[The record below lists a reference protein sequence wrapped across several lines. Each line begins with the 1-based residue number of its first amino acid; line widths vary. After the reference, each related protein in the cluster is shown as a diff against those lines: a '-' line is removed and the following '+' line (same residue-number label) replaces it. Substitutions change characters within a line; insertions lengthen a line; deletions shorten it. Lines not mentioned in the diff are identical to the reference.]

1 MVSFEMLPKNKW
13 QVFCGHIVCHFQINT
28 FFFRLDLKKQNT
40 SFPIISYFHI
50 NLKYIK
56 IDKQVKNSREG
67 RCVTRMFRG
76 PILVDY
82 GWLAIGY
89 RPCADL
95 ITDLAVV
102 TL

>member
-1 MVSFEMLPKNKW
+1 MQE
-13 QVFCGHIVCHFQINT
+13 G
-28 FFFRLDLKKQNT
+28 
-40 SFPIISYFHI
+40 
-50 NLKYIK
+50 
-56 IDKQVKNSREG
+56 KQVKNSREG

-76 PILVDY
+76 PILVDR
-82 GWLAIGY
+82 LVIVIGY

>member
-28 FFFRLDLKKQNT
+28 VFFRLDLKKQNT

-76 PILVDY
+76 PILVDRMMAASY
-82 GWLAIGY
+82 WVQAMC
-89 RPCADL
+89 RFNH
-95 ITDLAVV
+95 
-102 TL
+102 